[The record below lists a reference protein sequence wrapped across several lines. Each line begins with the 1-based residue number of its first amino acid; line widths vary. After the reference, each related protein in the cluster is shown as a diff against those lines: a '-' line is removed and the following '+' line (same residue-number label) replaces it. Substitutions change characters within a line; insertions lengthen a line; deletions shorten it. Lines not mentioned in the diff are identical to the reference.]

1 MMTKDE
7 KSNSE
12 YEMLL
17 KGLQNIATEG
27 FRDAKGNRHKEKQ
40 ICCRYFNTGLSLGFT
55 TGELVDFLGVSSPSI
70 LDLAGYSDE
79 DSQAIMEL
87 IGLITDEEIA
97 QARPQI

>member
-1 MMTKDE
+1 MTKDE
-7 KSNSE
+7 KSDSE

-17 KGLQNIATEG
+17 KGLQSIASEG

-40 ICCRYFNTGLSLGFT
+40 ICCRYFNTGLALGFS
-55 TGELVDFLGVSSPSI
+55 TGVLVDFLGVSTPSI

-79 DSQAIMEL
+79 DSEAIMEL

-97 QARPQI
+97 QARPLN